1 MSFRPADLGHF
12 KSYLGP
18 VSGSTSRLRSQG
30 PIPVWLGPPERPIL
44 EHVDPNLLLPPHE
57 LGAWGERLAG
67 ARLERRGWTILERN
81 YRLGRREVD
90 LIARKEG
97 ILAFVEVKT
106 RSGAHFGPPEA
117 SVTWRKRRE
126 IETVA
131 RDFILRHPVGDL
143 VIRFDVVAIVVGRG
157 RRLLRYEHIEDAWRP

>member
-1 MSFRPADLGHF
+1 MSTRTS
-12 KSYLGP
+12 SY
-18 VSGSTSRLRSQG
+18 
-30 PIPVWLGPPERPIL
+30 
-44 EHVDPNLLLPPHE
+44 PPHE

-106 RSGAHFGPPEA
+106 RSG
-117 SVTWRKRRE
+117 
-126 IETVA
+126 
-131 RDFILRHPVGDL
+131 
-143 VIRFDVVAIVVGRG
+143 
-157 RRLLRYEHIEDAWRP
+157 